1 VTRHRDGTRVVRAGL
16 PDAEQGTPFLP
27 GPVFAAPFHLK
38 GDVESSAWGYTRYGN
53 PTWERYES
61 ALSDLEDGDVVL
73 FASGM
78 AAAAALLLTS
88 LRPGS
93 AVAIDQD
100 CYLNVRRLARTHLEP
115 RGVDVRLAP
124 PAELHTALQ
133 GAELLWLES
142 PSNPKLEVYDIAALT
157 AAARTAGAL
166 SVVDNTTA
174 GPLSQKVLD
183 LGADFALTSA
193 TKHLSGHADLMLG
206 YVATRDAERAAA
218 LRDWRRDAGAIP
230 GPFETWLAH
239 RSLPTLA
246 VRMERAGA
254 NALALAELLSA
265 REDVSGVRYPGLPG
279 DLGHEVARRQMNGF
293 GSVIAFDLGS
303 RERAERFLAAAELV
317 TEATSFGSV
326 HTTAER
332 RRRWGGDDV
341 PEGFVRLSAG
351 CEETADL
358 VADVE
363 RALDDAFGRPEAPTR
378 VL

>member
-1 VTRHRDGTRVVRAGL
+1 VSHGDGTRVVRAGL
-16 PDAEQGTPFLP
+16 PEPEQGTPFLP
-27 GPVFAAPFHLK
+27 GPVFAGPFHLQ
-38 GDVESSAWGYTRYGN
+38 GEVAGSDWAYTRYGN

-61 ALSDLEDGDVVL
+61 ALAELEGGEVVL

-88 LRPGS
+88 LKPGS
-93 AVAIDQD
+93 AVAIDRD

-115 RGVDVRLAP
+115 RGVEVRLAP
-124 PAELHTALQ
+124 HRELETALQ
-133 GAELLWLES
+133 GTELLWLES
-142 PSNPKLEVYDIAALT
+142 PSNPKLEVYDVAAL
-157 AAARTAGAL
+157 AESARAAGA
-166 SVVDNTTA
+166 STVVDNTTA
-174 GPLSQKVLD
+174 GPLHQKALD

-246 VRMERAGA
+246 LRMERAAA
-254 NALALAELLSA
+254 NALALAELLAA
-265 REDVSGVRYPGLPG
+265 RDDVSGVRYPGLPG
-279 DLGHEVARRQMNGF
+279 DAGHEIARRQMSGF

-303 RERAERFLAAAELV
+303 RERADRFLAAATLV

-332 RRRWGGDDV
+332 RLRWGGDDV

-358 VADVE
+358 VADVQT
-363 RALDDAFGRPEAPTR
+363 ALDGLTTP
-378 VL
+378 